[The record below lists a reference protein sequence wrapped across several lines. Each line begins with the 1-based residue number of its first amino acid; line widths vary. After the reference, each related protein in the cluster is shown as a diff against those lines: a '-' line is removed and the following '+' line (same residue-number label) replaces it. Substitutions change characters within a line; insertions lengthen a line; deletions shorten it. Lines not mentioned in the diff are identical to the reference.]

1 MNSLADPVLIV
12 VDMQNDFVRE
22 GAPFEVPAARR
33 TIPTISRLIGAFR
46 GRGRGVIFTRYVAD
60 PLYRPLGK
68 HLAWIRA
75 LDPPVNACVPGFVRS
90 YRDVS
95 GPRESIAVIDELV
108 AQPEDI
114 LLDKVYFSSFHG
126 TDLDRR
132 LAALGAESLV
142 ICGTVTE
149 MCVEDTARHAVHFGY
164 PTLIASDA
172 VSSNNEAAHQA
183 ALDGFA
189 RNYGFVANTEEII
202 EGLSRVS

>member
-1 MNSLADPVLIV
+1 MNSLANPVLIV

-22 GAPFEVPAARR
+22 GAPFEVADARR
-33 TIPTISRLIGAFR
+33 TIPAVTRLIDAFR
-46 GRGRGVIFTRYVAD
+46 SRGRKVIFTRYIAD
-60 PLYRPLGK
+60 PLYRPLGR

-75 LDPPVNACVPGFVRS
+75 LDPPVNACVPGFSRD

-95 GPRESIAVIDELV
+95 GAREGIAVIDEL
-108 AQPEDI
+108 APRPDDI
-114 LLDKVYFSSFHG
+114 VLDKVYFSSFHG

-132 LAALGAESLV
+132 LAALAADSLV

-164 PTLIASDA
+164 PTFLASDA
-172 VSSNNEAAHQA
+172 VSSNTPAAHQA

-189 RNYGFVANTEEII
+189 RNYGFVAKTEEIV
-202 EGLSRVS
+202 ELLAG